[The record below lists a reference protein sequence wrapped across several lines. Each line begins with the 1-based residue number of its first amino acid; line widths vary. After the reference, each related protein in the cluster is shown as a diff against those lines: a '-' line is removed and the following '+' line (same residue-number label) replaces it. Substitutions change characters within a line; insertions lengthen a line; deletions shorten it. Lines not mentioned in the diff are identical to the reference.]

1 MGRVISNEYRTNIVE
16 FFLDDIAANEYYIFA
31 STIDSEIAL
40 KNTVIDKKEFL
51 NKTIFGKKIDPSETF
66 PVIKNYPWKQGE
78 VFEQYDDAED
88 LANKR
93 FYAVVYPENSNTGSY
108 LIFKCLFNNYGQT
121 SEVAPFY
128 DPDVGDQIYN
138 TADGYVWKFMY
149 ALSVQDFDKYYAF
162 GYVPIIEEANTA
174 PTDSKSI
181 SHIEIENAELNF
193 GYGTFT
199 GTIGEVNNEE
209 IALVAGNGTTLSPFT
224 NFYGGQTLYV
234 TNTNNVSRLYDVL
247 TYSYSASTGTGRMS
261 VRNLDS
267 FVVPGS
273 TFSILPKIEIKGDGD
288 EASAIPVIEDG
299 QIKRIVMLNNGFG
312 YNSATAKVV
321 DPEFD
326 FNPDNPNSPDERAI
340 VRPILSPGEG
350 HGTNIAKEL
359 YCNSVMLYAG
369 ITEADN
375 IQGII
380 PVVNTYA
387 RIGVVKN
394 PQFKVSPSPTVFD
407 NRIYVEFD
415 SQNFFQE
422 NDRVIQTDELTSDI
436 TFEGI
441 VHETANN
448 AVYIAEY
455 VGAYQNRENTDV
467 SFDPDLELRNELNQT
482 YVINNSVISDYVQR
496 TGEVIYIASF
506 TSPVLRDNQTQER
519 YKVILQF

>member
-1 MGRVISNEYRTNIVE
+1 MRLISNEYRTNIVE
-16 FFLDDIAANEYYIFA
+16 FFLDDVAANEYYIFA
-31 STIDSEIAL
+31 STIDSEIVL
-40 KNTVIDKKEFL
+40 KNTVTDKKEFL

-66 PVIKNYPWKQGE
+66 PVIKNYPWQPGE

-88 LANKR
+88 LTNKK

-128 DPDVGDQIYN
+128 DPEVVDQIYN

-149 ALSVQDFDKYYAF
+149 SLSIQDFDKYNAF
-162 GYVPIIEEANTA
+162 GYAPIIEDANTSFI
-174 PTDSKSI
+174 DSKSI
-181 SHIEIENAELNF
+181 SHIEVENEDLNF

-199 GTIGEVNNEE
+199 GTIREVNDEE
-209 IALVAGNGTTLSPFT
+209 IILVAGNGTTLSAFT
-224 NFYGGQTLYV
+224 NFYRGQTLYV
-234 TNTNNVSRLYDVL
+234 TDTNNVSRLYDIL
-247 TYSYSASTGTGRMS
+247 TYRYSASTGTGRMT
-261 VRNLDS
+261 VQDLDT
-267 FVVPGS
+267 FIEPGS
-273 TFSILPKIEIKGDGD
+273 TFSILPKIEIKGDGYD
-288 EASAIPVIEDG
+288 ASAIPIIEAG
-299 QIKRIVMLNNGFG
+299 QIKRIVMLNKGFD
-312 YNSATAKVV
+312 YNSAIATVI

-326 FNPDNPNSPDERAI
+326 FNPDNPNTFDERAI
-340 VRPILSPGEG
+340 VRPILAPGEG
-350 HGTNIAKEL
+350 HGMNIAREL
-359 YCNSVMLYAG
+359 YCNSVMLYAE

-375 IQGII
+375 IEGII
-380 PVVNTYA
+380 PSVNSYA

-394 PQFKVSPSPTVFD
+394 PEFKVSPSPVTFD

-422 NDRVIQTDELTSDI
+422 NDRAIQTDELTSDI

-455 VGAYQNRENTDV
+455 VGAYQNRESTDV
-467 SFDPDLELRNELNQT
+467 SFDPDLPLRNELNQT

-506 TSPVLRDNQTQER
+506 TSPVFRDDETQER